1 MTETAVCVLVLDAD
15 EATRT
20 LYQRTLSRKW
30 HVVACAS
37 EVEARAALK
46 RTRVDAVVVEPSS
59 LNDPD
64 WTFLRRLRARPQR
77 NSAPVPILVCSTL
90 DQRRMGAEMGVA
102 AYLIKPVSPHTLQS
116 VLETTLQ
123 GTTSN
128 ESETPA
134 PLHDASTR

>member
-1 MTETAVCVLVLDAD
+1 MIDSAVCVLVLDAD

-37 EVEARAALK
+37 ETEANAALN

-59 LNDPD
+59 LNDPE
-64 WTFLRRLRARPQR
+64 WTFLRRIRSRLQR
-77 NSAPVPILVCSTL
+77 GNALIPVLVCSTL
-90 DQRRMGAEMGVA
+90 DQRRMGAELGVA

-116 VLETTLQ
+116 ALELTLQ
-123 GTTSN
+123 PLTSS
-128 ESETPA
+128 EPETPA
-134 PLHDASTR
+134 AMQDASTI